1 MGKIFR
7 FFWFFTSKTALFL
20 IFLLVRGLI
29 QPVCFLIVSAGFLIL
44 SADILI
50 VSVDAIRK
58 PTLRRIGWGAL
69 SLSWRILWLSWEG
82 KSKKSVDVFSPRIFT
97 KGAKNHE

>member
-1 MGKIFR
+1 MGEIFR
-7 FFWFFTSKTALFL
+7 FFWFFTSKTSLFL
-20 IFLLVRGLI
+20 IFLLIYGLI
-29 QPVCFLIVSAGFLIL
+29 SPVSFLIVLAGFLIL

-69 SLSWRILWLSWEG
+69 SLSCSILWPS
-82 KSKKSVDVFSPRIFT
+82 
-97 KGAKNHE
+97 